1 MTPIAMN
8 LIDINTLLDRG
19 LVRISFTKKSD
30 GSTRT
35 MRCTRHPS
43 IMPPPPAP
51 KVDSAGNR
59 IATRPMPAGHILV
72 WDVETN
78 GLRSF
83 DIMTLNEE
91 PELIEEL

>member
-1 MTPIAMN
+1 MTMP
-8 LIDINTLLDRG
+8 LKDINALLDRG

-51 KVDSAGNR
+51 KLDSAGNVMP
-59 IATRPMPAGHILV
+59 TRPMPAGHILV
-72 WDVETN
+72 WDVESS

-83 DIMTLNEE
+83 DTMTLNAD

>member
-1 MTPIAMN
+1 MTMP
-8 LIDINTLLDRG
+8 LPDINALLDKG

-51 KVDSAGNR
+51 KLDSAGNQ
-59 IATRPMPAGHILV
+59 IATRPMPAGHVLV
-72 WDVETN
+72 WDVESS

-83 DIMTLNEE
+83 DIMTLNAE

>member
-1 MTPIAMN
+1 MTMP
-8 LIDINTLLDRG
+8 LPDINALLDKG

-51 KVDSAGNR
+51 KLDSAGN
-59 IATRPMPAGHILV
+59 AMPTRPMPYGHILV
-72 WDVETN
+72 WDVEAS

-83 DIMTLNEE
+83 DSATLNAD